1 MSFGYKALPQ
11 SSSYDFISN
20 ANLNVNEAGS
30 RPEEG
35 TANGIT
41 SAANNSRLR
50 RAQSRGVEQGQL
62 HQVLRRFR
70 KRQQNLHHDS
80 KEYFCRREKE
90 VQEPL
95 RAQSNPTLTWL
106 GFSGIKYSDNVLARI
121 KMASFFYAM
130 VYLQL
135 GTTELHGWME
145 RHAWSSSPR
154 TLFTQQETYISHSL
168 WTPRIPQLSDNPF
181 FLFVVDSVRFMRFL
195 CMD

>member
-35 TANGIT
+35 TTNGIT

-95 RAQSNPTLTWL
+95 RAQSNPTLT
-106 GFSGIKYSDNVLARI
+106 
-121 KMASFFYAM
+121 
-130 VYLQL
+130 
-135 GTTELHGWME
+135 
-145 RHAWSSSPR
+145 
-154 TLFTQQETYISHSL
+154 
-168 WTPRIPQLSDNPF
+168 
-181 FLFVVDSVRFMRFL
+181 
-195 CMD
+195 

>member
-30 RPEEG
+30 RAGEG
-35 TANGIT
+35 NTNRIS
-41 SAANNSRLR
+41 SAANDSRLR

-90 VQEPL
+90 VHEPL
-95 RAQSNPTLTWL
+95 RAQSNPTLTWHSRT
-106 GFSGIKYSDNVLARI
+106 GHSDYVLARI
-121 KMASFFYAM
+121 KVATFFYAM
-130 VYLQL
+130 VYPQL
-135 GTTELHGWME
+135 GLLSYMHDCPDGQF
-145 RHAWSSSPR
+145 SPSKKHNFP
-154 TLFTQQETYISHSL
+154 LFVNTSHSSAE
-168 WTPRIPQLSDNPF
+168 W
-181 FLFVVDSVRFMRFL
+181 
-195 CMD
+195 